1 MRIAVTALAIGLAAV
16 ASGASAQQITGAG
29 ATFPAPV
36 YTKWGEAAKAAV
48 GIELNYQ
55 AIGSGGGQNQILN
68 RTVDFGASDA
78 PMDPAKLTEGRLL
91 QFPTV
96 MGAVVVIVN
105 LPDIKP
111 NEIKLT
117 GEILADIFAGTITKW
132 NDPKLV
138 ELNHGVKLPS
148 LAIAPVHRADG
159 SGTTY
164 VFTSYLSA
172 VSPEWKSKVGANT
185 SVNWPAGAGAK
196 GNDGVAA
203 TTHNTRGGIGYVENA
218 YATQNKLVTT
228 QLRNKAGQFVEP
240 TMAAYSAAAAN
251 GDWAKREELR
261 GEPDR
266 PAGREELADRL
277 HHLHRTAEGSEG
289 RCPQCRR
296 AEVLRLG
303 LQERRQHRQRPG
315 VHSAAR
321 PGEGRGSRRLARR
334 GEGTGRQA
342 PHVDRASPHAGTRIN
357 RLQQAIAS
365 TAIAAPRRK
374 LQVGD
379 IVFEFFARFAG
390 AFVLVL
396 LGAIIVVLFLGGF
409 AAFRQFGP
417 AFLVSADWDPVKEVF
432 GAAVPIYGTIVTSI
446 LALLLAVPIAF
457 GIAFY
462 LTELAP
468 SWVRRPVGT
477 AVELL
482 AAVPSI
488 IYGMWGFFVI
498 APVMAEYIQPV
509 FIDSFDGIPILED
522 LFAGPPFG
530 TGILTASIIL
540 AVMVIPFIA
549 ATMRDVFETVPPVFK
564 ESAYGVGCTTWEVMR
579 SIVIPYTRVSVVGG
593 IMLGLGRALGET
605 MAVTF
610 VIGNTN
616 RISTSLFGPGNTIA
630 SIVALEFPESPAGSL
645 KLSSLLALGFILFV
659 ISFIVLAI
667 SRLLLRPRLK
677 V

>member
-1 MRIAVTALAIGLAAV
+1 M
-16 ASGASAQQITGAG
+16 
-29 ATFPAPV
+29 
-36 YTKWGEAAKAAV
+36 
-48 GIELNYQ
+48 
-55 AIGSGGGQNQILN
+55 
-68 RTVDFGASDA
+68 
-78 PMDPAKLTEGRLL
+78 
-91 QFPTV
+91 
-96 MGAVVVIVN
+96 
-105 LPDIKP
+105 
-111 NEIKLT
+111 
-117 GEILADIFAGTITKW
+117 
-132 NDPKLV
+132 
-138 ELNHGVKLPS
+138 
-148 LAIAPVHRADG
+148 
-159 SGTTY
+159 
-164 VFTSYLSA
+164 
-172 VSPEWKSKVGANT
+172 
-185 SVNWPAGAGAK
+185 
-196 GNDGVAA
+196 
-203 TTHNTRGGIGYVENA
+203 
-218 YATQNKLVTT
+218 
-228 QLRNKAGQFVEP
+228 
-240 TMAAYSAAAAN
+240 
-251 GDWAKREELR
+251 
-261 GEPDR
+261 
-266 PAGREELADRL
+266 
-277 HHLHRTAEGSEG
+277 
-289 RCPQCRR
+289 
-296 AEVLRLG
+296 
-303 LQERRQHRQRPG
+303 
-315 VHSAAR
+315 
-321 PGEGRGSRRLARR
+321 
-334 GEGTGRQA
+334 
-342 PHVDRASPHAGTRIN
+342 
-357 RLQQAIAS
+357 QQAIAS
-365 TAIAAPRRK
+365 TAIAASRRR

-379 IVFEFFARFAG
+379 IIFEFFARFAG

-446 LALLLAVPIAF
+446 LALLLAVPMAF

-468 SWVRRPVGT
+468 SWLRRPVGT

-549 ATMRDVFETVPPVFK
+549 ATMRDVFETVPPVYK

-616 RISTSLFGPGNTIA
+616 RITTSLFGPGNTIA